1 MSWADEHPFSEEGQ
15 LLFLGRLARRH
26 KTQSYEVV
34 VLRQGGFDEKTVELA
49 KQLLDAVLRCGWSG
63 SPPLPPLLRFKLCQA
78 IQTFTF
84 FGLAE
89 MGRNFYV
96 QVLNADNKV
105 RGVRDMLVMARY
117 KGLAPLQQ
125 LAMGCVASC
134 VGEQMDKVDTVKDKV
149 DTDKV
154 DKDKVDKEKVGKDRV
169 DLVGKEKLQELEIPL
184 HFKKELQNFI

>member
-1 MSWADEHPFSEEGQ
+1 MSWADEHHFSEEGQ
-15 LLFLGRLARRH
+15 LLFLGRLARLH

-49 KQLLDAVLRCGWSG
+49 KQLLDAVLKCGWSG
-63 SPPLPPLLRFKLCQA
+63 STPLPPLLSFKHCQA

-96 QVLNADNKV
+96 HVSKGC
-105 RGVRDMLVMARY
+105 GVRYMLVMAQY

-125 LAMGCVASC
+125 LAMGRVASC
-134 VGEQMDKVDTVKDKV
+134 VGEQMDKVDTVKDEV
-149 DTDKV
+149 DT
-154 DKDKVDKEKVGKDRV
+154 DKVDKEKVGRDRV
-169 DLVGKEKLQELEIPL
+169 GLVGKEKLQELEIPL